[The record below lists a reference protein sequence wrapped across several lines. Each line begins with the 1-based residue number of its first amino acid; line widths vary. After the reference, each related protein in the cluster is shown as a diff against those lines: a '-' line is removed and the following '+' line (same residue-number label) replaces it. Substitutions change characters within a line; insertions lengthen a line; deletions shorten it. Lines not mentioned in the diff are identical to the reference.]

1 MPGGK
6 ARCADP
12 SVPPEEGR
20 MNGLVLATGDLA
32 PDRPNP
38 DECFVAARALLHEAE
53 LVFGQ
58 LETSFATRGTRLP
71 QARHA
76 VMAQPA
82 CAAALARAGFD
93 VISFAGNHC
102 LDWGNEAFF
111 ETLHHLKSAGLDAVG
126 VGENIA
132 AARAP
137 VIRRMADGTRV
148 AFLAY
153 SSILPQA

>member
-1 MPGGK
+1 
-6 ARCADP
+6 
-12 SVPPEEGR
+12 
-20 MNGLVLATGDLA
+20 MNGVVLATGDLA
-32 PDRPNP
+32 PDREDP
-38 DECFVAARALLHEAE
+38 DSCFEATRALLQDAE

-93 VISFAGNHC
+93 VVSFAGNHC

-111 ETLHHLKSAGLDAVG
+111 ETLQHLDAAGLAVVG
-126 VGENIA
+126 VGKDIA
-132 AARAP
+132 AARA
-137 VIRRMADGTRV
+137 
-148 AFLAY
+148 
-153 SSILPQA
+153 